1 MKNWKFA
8 ALLMSLSAV
17 PSAAWA
23 HAFLDHAQPAVGS
36 TLPSSPSVV
45 KIWFTEEID
54 PSGTA
59 IKVFNA
65 SGKEVDRENSVAD
78 HKDNKLDT
86 VGVDELPSGEYKVVW
101 KALCMAGHTTGGSY
115 YFTVK

>member
-1 MKNWKFA
+1 MKIWKFA
-8 ALLMSLSAV
+8 AVVLATSLVSLTA
-17 PSAAWA
+17 SA
-23 HAFLDHAQPAVGS
+23 HAYLDHAQPAVGA

-65 SGKEVDRENSVAD
+65 SGKEVDRANSTAD
-78 HKDNKLDT
+78 LKDTTLEI
-86 VGVDELPSGEYKVVW
+86 VGVDVLPPGEYKVVW
-101 KALCMAGHTTGGSY
+101 KALCMSGHTTGGSY